1 MSEPPTTPH
10 PGFNPPDGFTP
21 PDGQG
26 VSIDIQ
32 DVIDDMKSQISELNY
47 QNMLLRLTIK
57 KFQ

>member
-1 MSEPPTTPH
+1 MSEPPTTPN
-10 PGFNPPDGFTP
+10 PGFNSPDGFTP